1 MKSRDGRPDGP
12 IGGGATTGVGGT
24 PVPVDV
30 ARDRP
35 ARVYWVVV
43 LAGPVIWFVHFMIV
57 YLLAEAGCTGDGPG
71 LDVFDPPVPTILTL
85 AATAVAMLA
94 CVAFGVWGYRWWS
107 LRRGAS
113 AAAADDRPED
123 ASAVQNRA
131 SAGFAGLLLSS
142 LSFFSILLVGVPAIV
157 LRPC

>member
-1 MKSRDGRPDGP
+1 VKSRDHRPDES

-43 LAGPVIWFVHFMIV
+43 LAGPVIWFVHFLIV
-57 YLLAEAGCTGDGPG
+57 YVAAEAGCTGDGPG
-71 LDVFDPPVPTILTL
+71 LDLFDPPVPTILTL
-85 AATAVAMLA
+85 AATAAAVLA
-94 CVAFGVWGYRWWS
+94 CAAFGVWGYRWWS
-107 LRRGAS
+107 LRRHAS
-113 AAAADDRPED
+113 GAAAGDHAED
-123 ASAVQNRA
+123 ASDVQNRA

-142 LSFFSILLVGVPAIV
+142 LSFFSILLVGVPAIF